1 MENKRIFIDFD
12 GVIYDS
18 EKLVVERKENFSQL
32 TWDEFFEQLNW
43 FDLLNEANIINE
55 STDYIL
61 EAQQNERNIAILTKI
76 HTLLEMEAKVKK
88 IRSLGIEI
96 PIMFVPPH
104 VKKSEIYLPKN
115 GEILIDDSIKNLKDW
130 SNNGGESIYFNENLE
145 TLPEYETVNTLKRI
159 L

>member
-32 TWDEFFEQLNW
+32 TWNEFFEQLNW

-96 PIMFVPPH
+96 PIMFVPSH
-104 VKKSEIYLPKN
+104 VKKVKYIYPKMVR
-115 GEILIDDSIKNLKDW
+115 
-130 SNNGGESIYFNENLE
+130 F
-145 TLPEYETVNTLKRI
+145 
-159 L
+159 

>member
-12 GVIYDS
+12 GVVYDS
-18 EKLVVERKENFSQL
+18 EKLVVARKEEFYQL

-43 FDLLNEANIINE
+43 FDLLNEANVINKA
-55 STDYIL
+55 TDYIL
-61 EAQQNERNIAILTKI
+61 EAQQNRRNIAILTKI

>member
-12 GVIYDS
+12 GVVYDS
-18 EKLVVERKENFSQL
+18 EKLVVARKEELYQL

-43 FDLLNEANIINE
+43 FDLLNEANVINKA
-55 STDYIL
+55 TDYIL
-61 EAQQNERNIAILTKI
+61 EAQQNRRNIAILTKI

>member
-104 VKKSEIYLPKN
+104 VKKSEIYLPQN

>member
-12 GVIYDS
+12 GVVYDS
-18 EKLVVERKENFSQL
+18 EKLVVARKEELYQL

-43 FDLLNEANIINE
+43 FDLLNEANVINKA
-55 STDYIL
+55 TDYIL
-61 EAQQNERNIAILTKI
+61 EAQQNRRNIAILTKI

-145 TLPEYETVNTLKRI
+145 TFPEYETVNTLKRI

>member
-43 FDLLNEANIINE
+43 FDLLNEAKIINE

>member
-18 EKLVVERKENFSQL
+18 EKLVVERKKNFSQL

-61 EAQQNERNIAILTKI
+61 KAQQNERNIAILTKI

>member
-104 VKKSEIYLPKN
+104 VKKSEIYLPQN
-115 GEILIDDSIKNLKDW
+115 GEILIDDSIRNLKDW

>member
-1 MENKRIFIDFD
+1 
-12 GVIYDS
+12 
-18 EKLVVERKENFSQL
+18 
-32 TWDEFFEQLNW
+32 
-43 FDLLNEANIINE
+43 
-55 STDYIL
+55 
-61 EAQQNERNIAILTKI
+61 
-76 HTLLEMEAKVKK
+76 MEAKVKK

-104 VKKSEIYLPKN
+104 VKKSEIYLPQN

>member
-32 TWDEFFEQLNW
+32 TWNEFFEQLNW